1 MTHSVQVLTDGNR
14 CLKVKINLSS
24 DIRLLRVY
32 LNVINFIPYT
42 YTLRMVGSAKDL
54 GDETVLRNLQVETC
68 WGGKLRLQLNPPK
81 DTLVSLIYLF
91 AYFFILKILFFA
103 STESYSSNL

>member
-1 MTHSVQVLTDGNR
+1 MLNCVEILTNGNR
-14 CLKVKINLSS
+14 CLKLQIDLSS

-42 YTLRMVGSAKDL
+42 YTLRIVGSARDL
-54 GDETVLRNLQVETC
+54 SDDIVLRNLQVETC

-91 AYFFILKILFFA
+91 ACFIFYRFFLP
-103 STESYSSNL
+103 